1 MRVCVCQNLQMDYD
15 RQSEQLEKE
24 KERGEA
30 AEKQIAE
37 LTKRLAAAI
46 TQVRHMTPSVCERT
60 QSQQYS
66 DQPFLED
73 GLYLKANKQCQS
85 VSVSL

>member
-1 MRVCVCQNLQMDYD
+1 MLSLLYITQQKRYLIMNVCVCVCQNLQMDYD

-37 LTKRLAAAI
+37 LTKRLAAAV
-46 TQVRHMTPSVCERT
+46 TQVRHMTPSGNGHGHDSI
-60 QSQQYS
+60 QSKPS
-66 DQPFLED
+66 
-73 GLYLKANKQCQS
+73 
-85 VSVSL
+85 